1 MKKLKL
7 FAVTSLTIL
16 GLSLISAER
25 SYAVLSSDG
34 AMSLSIGAGSYILN
48 DLVMKSAIKGTSKKS
63 TSTKKS
69 STTKKSSKS
78 NTSSTVVKNDTTKF
92 KSTNSTRGL
101 DNIVSFYPAN
111 QRNDIRSKYQKIYN
125 SFPQVAKSLGIPT
138 NDLATGLAALLAG
151 SYTAYNNVTLNDS
164 YMKPLT
170 DQLRT
175 ALINTGGMGN
185 MSDSEKQYMYDQMV
199 MLGLTMAVSQLELQ
213 KNPNAKSESEM
224 RRVGKEFLEK
234 MFNVNASRVKITAS
248 GLVVN

>member
-7 FAVTSLTIL
+7 FAVASLTIL

-92 KSTNSTRGL
+92 KSTNSTR
-101 DNIVSFYPAN
+101 
-111 QRNDIRSKYQKIYN
+111 
-125 SFPQVAKSLGIPT
+125 VAKRRANSWT
-138 NDLATGLAALLAG
+138 
-151 SYTAYNNVTLNDS
+151 
-164 YMKPLT
+164 
-170 DQLRT
+170 
-175 ALINTGGMGN
+175 
-185 MSDSEKQYMYDQMV
+185 
-199 MLGLTMAVSQLELQ
+199 VS
-213 KNPNAKSESEM
+213 S
-224 RRVGKEFLEK
+224 
-234 MFNVNASRVKITAS
+234 
-248 GLVVN
+248 